1 MLSTVRLTALATLG
15 LVVAANCAIAQNR
28 TSGSSFGTGTTG
40 FGTGGTGTS
49 GFGTSGF
56 GSSAFGTGGLGT
68 GGGTGGFGQGG
79 TGQSGLG
86 QGVSQFDVFNPQDQ
100 GFIGRDSA
108 DVDTLMQAQAAQ
120 IQAAMAER
128 ISAEFNRGRDVNEQS
143 GQRPAIRVQLQ
154 VAFDYD
160 RPAVTAVN
168 QRLDAVFDRVLNRAL
183 VSRGIEVPQ
192 VEWDG
197 REVTLRGDVPDD
209 SSRRLIENLVKLQP
223 GVDRVVNELRVEPSE
238 AETVPIGRPN

>member
-1 MLSTVRLTALATLG
+1 MAATHRLIAACAVALIVATNS
-15 LVVAANCAIAQNR
+15 ADAQNR
-28 TSGSSFGTGTTG
+28 TSGSSFGGGTTG

-68 GGGTGGFGQGG
+68 GTTGFGQSGM
-79 TGQSGLG
+79 GQSVLG
-86 QGVSQFDVFNPQDQ
+86 QGVSQLDVFNPQDQ

-108 DVDTLMQAQAAQ
+108 DVDQLMQAQAAQ

-128 ISAEFNRGRDVNEQS
+128 ISAEFNRGRDINEQT
-143 GQRPAIRVQLQ
+143 GPRPAIRVQLQ

-160 RPAVTAVN
+160 RPAVSAVN
-168 QRLDAVFDRVLNRAL
+168 QRLDTVFDRVLNKAL
-183 VSRGIEVPQ
+183 VSRGIAVPQ

-197 REVTLRGDVPDD
+197 REVTLRGDVPDN
-209 SSRRLIENLVKLQP
+209 SSRRLIENIVKLQP
-223 GVDRVVNELRVEPSE
+223 GVDRVVNELRVESSGVE
-238 AETVPIGRPN
+238 SIPIGRPN